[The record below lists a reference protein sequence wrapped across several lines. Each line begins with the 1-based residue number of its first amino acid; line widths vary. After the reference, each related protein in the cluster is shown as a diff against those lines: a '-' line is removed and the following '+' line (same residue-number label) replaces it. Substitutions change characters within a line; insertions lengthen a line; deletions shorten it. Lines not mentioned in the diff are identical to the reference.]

1 MKAAS
6 ATVAAMT
13 HGFTFGFQICSVMA
27 RLDRSSLSHFRV
39 ASGQRGISAP
49 LVLRPLALK
58 VKIYRIRKSWSVPNG
73 TDWRVL

>member
-27 RLDRSSLSHFRV
+27 R
-39 ASGQRGISAP
+39 
-49 LVLRPLALK
+49 ALNHSI
-58 VKIYRIRKSWSVPNG
+58 VFPYG
-73 TDWRVL
+73 TDLLTPAAITALSIAPTIHSTTGPSSQAVN